1 MLTFHALEVTAVDRI
16 AEDAVCVR
24 LAVPEALRG
33 RFNHDA
39 GQYVTLRRVIDGREE
54 RRTYSI
60 VTPPGAAEICIGVR
74 EQAGGRMSRE
84 LATRLSPGERLEV
97 GTPTGRFRTA
107 VDASRARRYVAFAAG
122 SGITPV
128 LSLVSDILA
137 REPASRFTLIYG
149 NRNMSRTMFLE
160 HTLALKNRHLDRFSV
175 YFVMSREPQ
184 QAPLL
189 NGRIDAVKVEALAAQ
204 LPDVARADEYFVC
217 GPGDMVDAVR
227 GAILRLNP
235 GAPVRFERFAG
246 TSQAGPS
253 QAGPLPVAPSQAGP
267 LPVGP
272 IHAGPLPVGPIHA
285 GPLQA
290 AAAMPPQAAHPGAAS
305 ATELPPEEVLAQ
317 ISVVMDGRRRSFPMT
332 RSDASVLAAAER
344 AGLDLPFSCRSGI
357 CATCRTRVKS
367 GQAVMAHN
375 IALERWEVDAG
386 FILCCQARP
395 LTASL
400 ELTYDEK

>member
-1 MLTFHALEVTAVDRI
+1 VLTFHPLEVTAVDRI

-33 RFNHDA
+33 HFKHDA
-39 GQYVTLRRVIDGREE
+39 GQYVTLRRVVDGHEE

-60 VTPPGAAEICIGVR
+60 VTPPGAAELRIGVR
-74 EQAGGRMSRE
+74 EQTRGRMSRE

-97 GTPTGRFRTA
+97 GTPMGRFRTA
-107 VDASRARRYVAFAAG
+107 VDAARARTYVAFAAG

-128 LSLVSDILA
+128 LSLASDILA

-149 NRNMSRTMFLE
+149 NRSMSRTMFLE
-160 HTLALKNRHLDRFSV
+160 DTLALKNRHLGRFSV

-189 NGRIDAVKVEALAAQ
+189 NGRIDADKVAALAAQ
-204 LPDVARADEYFVC
+204 ISDIARADEYFVC

-227 GAILRLNP
+227 GAIRRLNP
-235 GAPVRFERFAG
+235 SAPVRFERFAG
-246 TSQAGPS
+246 AATS
-253 QAGPLPVAPSQAGP
+253 
-267 LPVGP
+267 
-272 IHAGPLPVGPIHA
+272 
-285 GPLQA
+285 
-290 AAAMPPQAAHPGAAS
+290 PQAARTSAAS
-305 ATELPPEEVLAQ
+305 AAELPPGEVLAQ
-317 ISVVMDGRRRSFPMT
+317 ISVVMDGRRRRFPMAPT
-332 RSDASVLAAAER
+332 DASVLAAAER
-344 AGLDLPFSCRSGI
+344 AGLDLPFSCRAGI
-357 CATCRTRVKS
+357 CATCRTKLKS
-367 GQAVMAHN
+367 GQVVMAHN
-375 IALERWEVDAG
+375 IALEPWEIDAG

>member
-1 MLTFHALEVTAVDRI
+1 VLNFHALEVTAVDRI

-33 RFNHDA
+33 RFKHDA
-39 GQYVTLRRVIDGREE
+39 GQYVTLRRVIEGREE

-97 GTPTGRFRTA
+97 GTPTGRFRSA
-107 VDASRARRYVAFAAG
+107 VDASRAQRYVAFAAG

-128 LSLVSDILA
+128 LSLASDILA

-149 NRNMSRTMFLE
+149 NRSMSRTMFLE

-184 QAPLL
+184 QAALL

-246 TSQAGPS
+246 PS
-253 QAGPLPVAPSQAGP
+253 QAGPLQAR
-267 LPVGP
+267 P
-272 IHAGPLPVGPIHA
+272 IQVRPI
-285 GPLQA
+285 QA
-290 AAAMPPQAAHPGAAS
+290 APREAAAPTSPHAAHPGAAN
-305 ATELPPEEVLAQ
+305 AAELPPDEGLAQ
-317 ISVVMDGRRRSFPMT
+317 ISVVMDGRRRCFPMT
-332 RSDASVLAAAER
+332 RADASVLAAAER

-367 GQAVMAHN
+367 GKAVMAHN